1 MEVAIQ
7 VNGKL
12 RATVRGPAGMSQEMA
27 EELAR
32 KEENVARYLNEGT
45 VKRTIYVPSR
55 LLNFVVGSADA

>member
-1 MEVAIQ
+1 MQ

-12 RATVRGPAGMSQEMA
+12 RGTVRGPADMSQETA

-32 KEENVARYLNEGT
+32 KEENVARYLDEGT
-45 VKRTIYVPSR
+45 VRRAIYVPNR